1 MPKFWNKS
9 TFILLSIGI
18 FITSFI
24 IIPFQSKE
32 TANNLSFTT
41 LSFNIR
47 YNNKGDGVNAWPNRK
62 EKVAALIQFHDVEL
76 AGLQEVLIDQ
86 MEDLKSLLPGYGWY
100 GIGREDGKNKGEFS
114 PIFYLKARFYLMD
127 YGTFWLSKTPDKP
140 SKGWD
145 AALNRIVSWGK
156 FRDKKTQNTF
166 YFFNTHFDHKG
177 RNARKQSALLIL
189 QKVEEIAGNNPVILT
204 GDFNTVTTEPP
215 YQALTDHSSPLR
227 LFDAKEITHLPF
239 YGPNSTFGGGFDEA
253 CKPGKKIDYIFIKN
267 QVVVLKHGV
276 LTDSWEGI
284 CPSDHMPVMAEIYLK
299 Q

>member
-1 MPKFWNKS
+1 MPNFWNKS
-9 TFILLSIGI
+9 VSTLFLIWILT
-18 FITSFI
+18 TSFVY
-24 IIPFQSKE
+24 IPFQEKE
-32 TANNLSFTT
+32 TANELSFTV

-76 AGLQEVLIDQ
+76 AGLQEVLIGQ
-86 MEDLKSLLPGYGWY
+86 MEDMKNLLPGYGWY
-100 GIGREDGKNKGEFS
+100 GVGRTDGKNKGEFS
-114 PIFYLKARFYLMD
+114 PVFYLKTRLHLMD
-127 YGTFWLSKTPDKP
+127 SGTFWLSETPDKP

-156 FRDKKTQNTF
+156 FRDKKTQNVF

-177 RNARKQSALLIL
+177 KNARKQSAFLIL
-189 QKVEEIAGNNPVILT
+189 QKVKEVVGNNPVILS
-204 GDFNTVTTEPP
+204 GDFNAETNEPP
-215 YQALTDHSSPLR
+215 YQVLTDRSSSLG
-227 LFDAKEITHLPF
+227 LFDAKEITNMPF
-239 YGPNSTFGGGFDEA
+239 YGPNTTYGGGFDEA

-267 QVVVLKHGV
+267 NVEVLRHGV

-299 Q
+299 